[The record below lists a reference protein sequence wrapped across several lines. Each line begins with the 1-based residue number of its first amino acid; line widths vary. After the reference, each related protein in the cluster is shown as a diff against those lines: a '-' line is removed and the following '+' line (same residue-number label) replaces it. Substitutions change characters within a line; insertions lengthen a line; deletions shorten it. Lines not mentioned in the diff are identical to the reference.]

1 MSWKYSLIALALLGS
16 GTSQI
21 ALAQGASTAKR
32 AAPETDR
39 RAILAMAGTYK
50 VKFDFREQTVFTP
63 GYTPIDPKISGGRE
77 VVRVVEDS
85 GDHIVLQH
93 ILVVKDPKDAAAKP
107 FVIKHWRQDW
117 TYQPKT
123 VLIYRGQSVWAEQA
137 VARADSNGAWS
148 QTVWQTDDSP
158 RYGGVGRW
166 THDGGVDSWTSQP
179 TWRPL
184 ARRDAVRHPVYDRY
198 YGVNRHALT
207 PSGWVHEQ
215 RNDKMGLKDGKLVT
229 FVDETVVNTY
239 DKFSDF
245 DVAAADTYWTATKDY
260 WAKVRS
266 AWDAK
271 FAGGKPVTVTEV
283 AETGSVTGEKLMGW
297 ADELAAGKLAAPEA
311 EKQAIAL
318 IGALGSSRTAAR

>member
-1 MSWKYSLIALALLGS
+1 MSWKQGFIALALLAS
-16 GTSQI
+16 GTSHS
-21 ALAQGASTAKR
+21 AMAQGTAATAR
-32 AAPETDR
+32 GAPEADR

-77 VVRVVEDS
+77 VVRVVEDT
-85 GDHIVLQH
+85 GNHIVLQH
-93 ILVVKDPKDAAAKP
+93 ILVVKDPKDPASKAM
-107 FVIKHWRQDW
+107 VIKHWRQDW
-117 TYQPKT
+117 TYQPKS
-123 VLIYRGQSVWAEQA
+123 VLTYRGASVWADEA
-137 VARADSNGAWS
+137 VSRADAAGAWS

-166 THDGGVDSWTSQP
+166 THVNGTDSWTSSP

-207 PSGWVHEQ
+207 PAGWVHEQ
-215 RNDKMGLKDGKLVT
+215 RNDKMGMKDGQLVT
-229 FVDETVVNTY
+229 YVDETVVNTY

-245 DVAAADTYWTATKDY
+245 DVAAADSYWAATKDY
-260 WAKVRS
+260 WAKVRG

-271 FAGGKPVTVTEV
+271 LAGGKPLTVTEV

-297 ADELAAGKLAAPEA
+297 ADEIAEGKVSAADA

-318 IGALGSSRTAAR
+318 IGALGPTRTAAR